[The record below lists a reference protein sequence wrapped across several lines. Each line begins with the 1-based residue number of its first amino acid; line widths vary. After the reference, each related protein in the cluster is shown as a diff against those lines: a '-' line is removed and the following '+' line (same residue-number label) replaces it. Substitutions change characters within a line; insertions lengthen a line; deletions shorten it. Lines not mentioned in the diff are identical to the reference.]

1 MKVLKHFSKLNLEER
16 KMYVTVFSIL
26 VNKDYCSFST
36 GYLMSEEGR
45 EIIQMLVDG
54 YKENSIALNCG
65 IMLRECIQ
73 HRCIH
78 EYLLDHSEII
88 EPIFTVYSHSPTFEI
103 ASDAFNTIQSLL
115 RSNKQLVSKKMNAK
129 GDLYKKVFGWYSTLI
144 NSNEYVTCRMSLQLL
159 NEFLLD
165 KVNFDIMIAYISDV
179 QNLVNIMN
187 VLRTPQ
193 DSIQYEAFHVFKVF
207 VANPDKTPE
216 VKEILKLNS
225 EKLITF
231 LLNFLPKKD
240 NEHQF
245 FEEKKLLIKVL
256 KEL

>member
-1 MKVLKHFSKLNLEER
+1 
-16 KMYVTVFSIL
+16 MYVTVFSIL

-231 LLNFLPKKD
+231 LLNFLPKKG
-240 NEHQF
+240 
-245 FEEKKLLIKVL
+245 IVPMIP
-256 KEL
+256 